1 MAQTLVLD
9 IDYNITKAEAKTRT
23 LEAQWEKQKAKV
35 DEQAAKVA
43 ELKAQLDQIAEAR
56 AIDNQLVQSGAISQQ
71 EYTESAE
78 VLNIKEKEIS
88 GEYARQNTE
97 LNLQNG
103 KLGEIQANMNGVA
116 ASTKGATKGASGF
129 EKSLSSINKRIFGLM
144 KRVFFFSVITKL
156 FRKLKE
162 SFKNLVGQDKE
173 MSKDLAQI
181 KGNMAVIGQTL
192 FQTIAPALRTILSF
206 VNKLTQAIAVLL
218 SSALGKDINQMKK
231 LAKESK
237 KVAENTEEAAKS
249 TASFDTIN
257 IADDGKKDSGNE
269 ESSGLDFSGIDQAQ
283 ATLDELAKVA
293 LKAGAAMVG
302 LGILLIAFGQL
313 PMGIFMIAGG
323 LAMLYGG
330 ASLAENNLDAETKE
344 KLMKIGTVAGI
355 ALVALGIILLL
366 FSNIPLGIAMI
377 VAGIGTTIAAAKI
390 GGTGIDEIVS
400 DKLAAIMLIAGT
412 AMLVLGIILVCCGI
426 IPLGIGLIVAGAASI
441 VTAISAKSDKILEFV
456 KNVLKKIG
464 EFFSNMWKGI
474 KNGAKDAWENVK
486 KPFMAAVTFFKD
498 IFSKAWEGV
507 IKVFSA
513 GGKIFLNIGTSIVN
527 AFKTVVNAIIQGIN
541 TVVALP
547 FETINGVLNKLK
559 SIKILKVKPFSW
571 IKTIPIPKIP
581 KLAEGG
587 VIPGGREFMAV
598 LGDQPAGQTNIEAP
612 LETIKQALA
621 EVLGGYNP
629 QFNVKATGSMS
640 QLIAM
645 LNLKIEQEKNR
656 ASIWG

>member
-56 AIDNQLVQSGAISQQ
+56 ALDNQLVQSGAISQQ

-88 GEYARQNTE
+88 GEYSRQNTE

-103 KLGEIQANMNGVA
+103 KLGEIQAKMNGVA
-116 ASTKGATKGASGF
+116 DSTKGATKGASGF

-257 IADDGKKDSGNE
+257 IADDGKKDSGSE
-269 ESSGLDFSGIDQAQ
+269 ESGGADFSGIDKAQ
-283 ATLDELAKVA
+283 ATLDELAA
-293 LKAGAAMVG
+293 IAMASGAALMG

-313 PMGIFMIAGG
+313 PQGIGLLVAGA
-323 LAMLYGG
+323 LLLYGG
-330 ASLAENNLDAETKE
+330 AKLAEGQMSEKTK
-344 KLMKIGTVAGI
+344 KMLTTITTAAGL
-355 ALVALGIILLL
+355 ALIALGIILLC
-366 FSNIPLGIAMI
+366 FGIIPVGIALLVAGAVSLVSAVALQEGTLKEKIQTVLKEIAKIAGGAMIAIGLIFIISGLMIPAGIAMI
-377 VAGIGTTIAAAKI
+377 AGGLGLMEKGGVKKETIINWVK
-390 GGTGIDEIVS
+390 G
-400 DKLAAIMLIAGT
+400 
-412 AMLVLGIILVCCGI
+412 
-426 IPLGIGLIVAGAASI
+426 
-441 VTAISAKSDKILEFV
+441 VT
-456 KNVLKKIG
+456 KKIG
-464 EFFSNMWKGI
+464 SIFSNMWAGI
-474 KNGAKDAWENVK
+474 KEGFKNAWNGVVSA
-486 KPFMAAVTFFKD
+486 M
-498 IFSKAWEGV
+498 SK
-507 IKVFSA
+507 
-513 GGKIFLNIGTSIVN
+513 GGKIFLNIGKGILDTFKSLVN
-527 AFKTVVNAIIQGIN
+527 VIIDGIN
-541 TVVALP
+541 TVVAIP
-547 FETINGVLNKLK
+547 FEGLNSALK
-559 SIKILKVKPFSW
+559 KIKNIKILKAKPFGW
-571 IKTIPIPKIP
+571 MPTIPIPKIP

-587 VIPGGREFMAV
+587 VIPGGREFLSV